1 MYVNIDTIFF
11 FFFGS
16 LAITSA
22 FFVISSRNPIYS
34 ILWLILTFCNATAML
49 IILQFEFIA
58 IMLII
63 IYVGAIAI
71 LFLFVVMMIDIDV
84 VHQQSSKSEYFIMGS
99 LVCGFLLFE
108 FFSVF
113 KDSIVPLNPETKT
126 QFTTKYANAQA
137 FQAKIDTIPN
147 IETIGRLL
155 YTDYFIFYLI
165 AGIILLVALLGAV
178 SLTIVEK
185 PEAKIQNVYSQVRR
199 NSKNAIFLAK

>member
-1 MYVNIDTIFF
+1 MLLNIDTIFF
-11 FFFGS
+11 YFFGS

-22 FFVISSRNPIYS
+22 FFVISSKNPIYS

-49 IILQFEFIA
+49 IILKLEFLA

-84 VHQQSSKSEYFIMGS
+84 VSHQDSKSEYFIMGS
-99 LVCGFLLFE
+99 LVSGFLLFE
-108 FFSVF
+108 LFTVF
-113 KDSIVPLNPETKT
+113 KNSIVPLNPET
-126 QFTTKYANAQA
+126 QFATKYENAQA
-137 FQAKIDTIPN
+137 FQTKLDTVYN

-155 YTDYFIFYLI
+155 YTDYFSFYLI
-165 AGIILLVALLGAV
+165 AGIILLVALMGAV

-185 PEAKIQNVYSQVRR
+185 PEAKVQNVYLQVKR

>member
-1 MYVNIDTIFF
+1 MLLNIDTIFF
-11 FFFGS
+11 YFFGS

-22 FFVISSRNPIYS
+22 FFVISSKNPIYS

-49 IILQFEFIA
+49 IILQLEFLA

-84 VHQQSSKSEYFIMGS
+84 ISHQGSKSEYFIMGS
-99 LVCGFLLFE
+99 LVSGFLLFE
-108 FFSVF
+108 LFTVF
-113 KDSIVPLNPETKT
+113 KNSIVPLNPET
-126 QFTTKYANAQA
+126 QFTTKYENAQA
-137 FQAKIDTIPN
+137 FQAKLDTVHN

-155 YTDYFIFYLI
+155 YTDYFAFYLI
-165 AGIILLVALLGAV
+165 AGIILLVALMGAV

-185 PEAKIQNVYSQVRR
+185 PEAKIQNVYLQVKR